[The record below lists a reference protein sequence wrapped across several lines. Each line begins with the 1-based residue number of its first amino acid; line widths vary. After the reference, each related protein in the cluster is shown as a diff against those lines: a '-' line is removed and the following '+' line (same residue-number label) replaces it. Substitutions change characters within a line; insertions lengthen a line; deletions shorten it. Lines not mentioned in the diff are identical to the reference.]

1 MVRYTGWYDHTST
14 AQSELT
20 WDLGLWGWCR
30 AKASC
35 CFILKSWVKHR
46 GKNKIKPCLKFTW
59 NLRRKGKSYS
69 DFSSVKL
76 DGVLLNAL
84 CQKNQTPV
92 ILRLF
97 KRAGDREPVLPE
109 ALPKPQLE
117 ADADVR
123 KLLGLSC
130 LLRDWQ
136 SLWHHP
142 CAQHGSVGVFHWLW
156 WELAE
161 VLSLSDVLMC

>member
-20 WDLGLWGWCR
+20 WDSGLWGWCR

-46 GKNKIKPCLKFTW
+46 GKNKIKPCLKYTW

-69 DFSSVKL
+69 NFSSVKL

-84 CQKNQTPV
+84 CQKTKPLWFSGCLKEQETESQSF
-92 ILRLF
+92 LRL
-97 KRAGDREPVLPE
+97 
-109 ALPKPQLE
+109 
-117 ADADVR
+117 
-123 KLLGLSC
+123 C
-130 LLRDWQ
+130 Q
-136 SLWHHP
+136 SLKWRQTLMSESCWDCLVCYVIDNP
-142 CAQHGSVGVFHWLW
+142 CDTIPVPSTALLEFSTGFGENWLKSC
-156 WELAE
+156 
-161 VLSLSDVLMC
+161 VCLMC